1 MLYCCIVL
9 LRQQEPTR
17 SFSAMGCPRLGTRLG
32 MSESRGTGTSVDCCT
47 RSPGYGWYGG
57 AFVYNVR
64 PHKHTSASTDFIHG
78 ANQHPHIHI
87 PAIFRIVMGK
97 LHLHLSSIPG
107 VEIGIQTLYATS
119 TISCKVSK
127 MPVAT
132 LGAIFYGTCKKRAL
146 IIKRSITLLP
156 YVSISVIL
164 TTKC

>member
-1 MLYCCIVL
+1 MPTTGNKTGIVRVSGHRHLCGLLYS
-9 LRQQEPTR
+9 EPWV
-17 SFSAMGCPRLGTRLG
+17 RL
-32 MSESRGTGTSVDCCT
+32 V
-47 RSPGYGWYGG
+47 WG

-64 PHKHTSASTDFIHG
+64 PQKHTSASTDFIHG

-97 LHLHLSSIPG
+97 LHLYISSIPG

-119 TISCKVSK
+119 TISCKASK

-132 LGAIFYGTCKKRAL
+132 LGAISYGTCKKRAL

-164 TTKC
+164 TSKC